1 MRYKFDLNITRI
13 LLYHNSM
20 SGIHNNCVPKALYWS
35 MYNKFKDDGYYIES
49 RKLRLENKLL
59 KDKII
64 ELESRLNLHLTPSLP
79 LVVNQDK
86 STNNKPNQVI
96 FSRGSQINNR
106 DSTVKPVE
114 VRPVGMRPVE
124 VRPVGMKPIINRCRA
139 TIRNGRQCKQCNNSN
154 QAGGPILNG
163 FCGYHS
169 HRR

>member
-1 MRYKFDLNITRI
+1 
-13 LLYHNSM
+13 
-20 SGIHNNCVPKALYWS
+20 

-64 ELESRLNLHLTPSLP
+64 ELESRLNLHLTPSP
-79 LVVNQDK
+79 LVVSQDK
-86 STNNKPNQVI
+86 PTSDTRNQVI

-139 TIRNGRQCKQCNNSN
+139 IRNSNDKQCKQCNNSN
-154 QAGGPILNG
+154 QSGGPILNG

-169 HRR
+169 HYR